1 MSFILLKRSNSQK
14 LEDNMETEHLEKR
27 FGILAVEKG
36 FVTADQV
43 IEALRIQVME
53 DLEKGRHRV
62 IGRILLE
69 QGLMTL
75 SRIDSVLESIGK
87 SLPLLKELED

>member
-1 MSFILLKRSNSQK
+1 
-14 LEDNMETEHLEKR
+14 METEHLEKR

-43 IEALRIQVME
+43 IEALKTQVIE
-53 DLEKGRHRV
+53 DLEKGKHRL

-69 QGLMTL
+69 KGLITL
-75 SRIDSVLESIGK
+75 SQIDSVLESIGK
-87 SLPLLKELED
+87 SLPILKELEE